1 MLLRDSVLMV
11 SSLESSSV
19 WQRKTELQKH
29 EPGRKENQHECRTQ
43 SDTAVILVTLAT
55 NQTDSYTHLSQF
67 SVVITE

>member
-55 NQTDSYTHLSQF
+55 N
-67 SVVITE
+67 